1 MIGFAMPDAIRDRL
15 TFVERVAKEQMR
27 PAARAYDETEHQV
40 PWDFVNTM
48 WDESLRSGVSF
59 RSGHGGGRQQR
70 PAFPSRRFRRG

>member
-27 PAARAYDETEHQV
+27 PAARPYDETEHQV

-48 WDESLRSGVSF
+48 SAASSE
-59 RSGHGGGRQQR
+59 
-70 PAFPSRRFRRG
+70 P